1 MRWGNRGANDETFDW
16 PVALTLP
23 LPAREDRVHDRLCAR
38 KSRVSAEKPR
48 IACGTLR
55 G

>member
-23 LPAREDRVHDRLCAR
+23 LPAGEDIAGRDRR
-38 KSRVSAEKPR
+38 RR
-48 IACGTLR
+48 IELSGFGL
-55 G
+55 